1 MPDSDHIPMTSFFMP
16 DNVFVIAE
24 AGSNWRMG
32 TPDRDR
38 KMAFALIDT
47 AADAGCDAVKF
58 QTYRAH
64 STYVPNAGS
73 SDYLADTGIDESIID
88 LFRDLEMPYELIP
101 DLATHC
107 AERGVEL
114 MSTAFSLDD
123 LAAVDPHVRTHKV
136 ASFEISDVRL
146 LEAVA
151 STGKPV
157 VLSTGA
163 STFEDVEIALGVLR
177 AGGAGSVC
185 ILQCTSSYPA
195 PPPSLNLS
203 VIPQLAS
210 RFGVAVGLSD
220 HSTDPVTAPVAAVA
234 LGATVIEKHFTL
246 HRGLPGPDHAFA
258 LMPGEL
264 AQLVRC
270 VRLATEM
277 LGRPEKVVGEVE
289 QELRD
294 FARRTIQAIAPI
306 ARGDVFEED
315 VNVAGLRPG
324 KQRSGVH
331 PGELKRLVGRRATRD
346 IEVGDGVQATDWE

>member
-1 MPDSDHIPMTSFFMP
+1 MTSFLTP
-16 DNVFVIAE
+16 DSVFVIAE

-38 KMAFALIDT
+38 KMAFALIDA

-58 QTYRAH
+58 QTYRAR

-73 SDYLADTGIDESIID
+73 SDYLADAGMDESIND

-101 DLATHC
+101 HLATHC
-107 AERGVEL
+107 AERGVEF

-136 ASFEISDVRL
+136 ASFETSDVL
-146 LEAVA
+146 LLGAIA
-151 STGKPV
+151 RTGKPV

-163 STFEDVEIALGVLR
+163 CTLEDIEIALGVLR
-177 AGGAGSVC
+177 AGSAGPVC
-185 ILQCTSSYPA
+185 LLQCTSSYPA

-203 VIPQLAS
+203 VIPELAS

-234 LGATVIEKHFTL
+234 LGAAVIEKHFTL
-246 HRGLPGPDHAFA
+246 HRALPGPDHAFA
-258 LMPGEL
+258 LTPDEL

-270 VRLATEM
+270 VRLAAEM
-277 LGRPEKVVGEVE
+277 RGRPEKAVGAVE
-289 QELRD
+289 EELRD

-306 ARGDVFEED
+306 ARGDIFEESG
-315 VNVAGLRPG
+315 NVAALRPG

-331 PGELKRLVGRRATRD
+331 PRELKALVGRRATRD
-346 IEVGDGVQATDWE
+346 IEVGDGVQAGDWE